1 MNGEE
6 ALQRLIEGNKR
17 YVENKGKQK
26 DYMKREELRKAQ
38 HPFATIV
45 SCSDSR
51 VVPEYIFDAEI
62 GELFIIRVAGN
73 VVDDIALASIEY
85 GIEHLGTPLLV
96 VLGHESC
103 GAVTSAYNAYKN
115 KEALE
120 GVIKELLEKIKPSVL
135 NALRENKSIE
145 DAISFNVKNT
155 IDEIRI
161 RLPVVKELEEQG
173 KLKVVSAKYYFDGK
187 VEFEV

>member
-26 DYMKREELRKAQ
+26 DYMRREELRKAQ

>member
-6 ALQRLIEGNKR
+6 SLQRLIEGNKR

-120 GVIKELLEKIKPSVL
+120 GVMKELLEKIKPSVL

-173 KLKVVSAKYYFDGK
+173 KLKVVPAKYYFDGK